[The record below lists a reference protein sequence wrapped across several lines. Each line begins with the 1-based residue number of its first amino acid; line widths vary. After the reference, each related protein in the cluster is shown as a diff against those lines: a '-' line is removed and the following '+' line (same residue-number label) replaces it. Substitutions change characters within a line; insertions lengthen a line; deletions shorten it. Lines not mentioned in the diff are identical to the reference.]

1 MSGAVEFIIKRVVD
15 LISPVLEDMD
25 FELVD
30 TEYLRE
36 RGRWVLRLFIDK
48 EGGVTLDDCTAV
60 NREIGD
66 LIDVKE
72 IIPHQYVLEV
82 SSPGVNRPLK
92 KKKDFIA
99 AVGRKIKVIINAPA
113 GERKNFVGYLED
125 LRDDALFLLIDGETI
140 SISLKDI
147 RKANIIYEF

>member
-1 MSGAVEFIIKRVVD
+1 VSGAEEFIIKKVVD
-15 LISPVLEDMD
+15 LIAPVLEDMD

-36 RGRWVLRLFIDK
+36 RGRWVLRIFIDK
-48 EGGVTLDDCTAV
+48 EGGVTLGDCVAV

-66 LIDVKE
+66 LIDVKD

-92 KKKDFIA
+92 KEKDFATAI
-99 AVGRKIKVIINAPA
+99 GRKIKVKTNVPV
-113 GERKNFVGYLED
+113 GERKNFSGYLED
-125 LRDDALFLLIDGETI
+125 LRGDTLSLLIDGELL
-140 SISLKDI
+140 SIPLKDI